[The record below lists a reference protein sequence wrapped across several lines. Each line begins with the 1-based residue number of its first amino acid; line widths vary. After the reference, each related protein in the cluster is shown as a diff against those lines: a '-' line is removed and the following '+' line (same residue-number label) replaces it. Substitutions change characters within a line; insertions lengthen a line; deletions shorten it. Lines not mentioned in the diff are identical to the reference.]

1 MASIDLTGIPVID
14 NHCHGLYRDQGPF
27 DPVTWRRF
35 FTESHDPEMARD
47 LVDKTVFYRRLL
59 RQLADFLE
67 CEPSEEAVLA
77 MRRAWSHGELI
88 RSLLQTANIDTL
100 LIDGGYPPPARVL
113 AVPSSPG
120 SPAAG
125 CCRSSS

>member
-14 NHCHGLYRDQGPF
+14 NHCHGLYRDQEPF

-47 LVDKTVFYRRLL
+47 HVANTVFYRRLL
-59 RQLADFLE
+59 HQLADFLE

-77 MRRAWSHGELI
+77 TRRAWRHGELI
-88 RSLLQTANIDTL
+88 RALLQTANIDML
-100 LIDGGYPPPARVL
+100 LIDGGYPSPARVL
-113 AVPSSPG
+113 PG
-120 SPAAG
+120 AAG
-125 CCRSSS
+125 CCRSSD